1 MPLAMMA
8 PMRVTCTGSTRGS
21 PPVKRPEKLK
31 LQLVTAT
38 RTVLLHPAARRARVI
53 LHAATHCPA

>member
-21 PPVKRPEKLK
+21 LPFKRPEK
-31 LQLVTAT
+31 T
-38 RTVLLHPAARRARVI
+38 RA
-53 LHAATHCPA
+53 